1 MGWTMKKIRRS
12 EVKRGGI
19 KMRGNK
25 GGALGNIYIYPQLLS
40 PDQSTCLL
48 KPSSAST

>member
-25 GGALGNIYIYPQLLS
+25 GGALGNIYIYIRNF
-40 PDQSTCLL
+40 CLL
-48 KPSSAST
+48 TSLHAF